1 MSKKIVTLITAGL
14 LITLSSCVSKKK
26 FMALGDELAN
36 TQGKLTVCQNKLDH
50 CSIEKENAQ
59 RKFNEMQKEKAL
71 IIKSNKEMVMTLQAQ
86 IDDLKKQRDV
96 QYQQVGDLAVLNQSA
111 NENMN
116 ETIKQLNSKDKYIK
130 YLMAAKTKADSL
142 NLVISA
148 NIKSEL
154 ASGIADNDIEVKVD
168 KTVVFIN
175 ISDKMLFTSGSY
187 KINDRA
193 NDVLAKVAQI
203 VNSRP
208 DLELMVEG
216 YTDSQSIRN
225 SCIEDNWDLSVKRSA
240 AVVRA
245 LQKNF
250 NIDPNRMIA
259 AGRGEYNALADNST
273 KEGRAQNRR
282 TRIILLP
289 KIDQFYDLLK
299 PSDKL

>member
-1 MSKKIVTLITAGL
+1 MSKNIITIMTACVLIA
-14 LITLSSCVSKKK
+14 LSSCVSKKK
-26 FMALGDELAN
+26 FIALGDELAN
-36 TQGKLTVCQNKLDH
+36 TQSKLTICQNKLDD
-50 CSIEKENAQ
+50 CNRDKANVQ
-59 RKFNEMQKEKAL
+59 RKVNEMQKEKSF
-71 IIKSNKEMVMTLQAQ
+71 IEKSNKEMISTLQAQ
-86 IDDLKKQRDV
+86 ISDLKKQRDV

-111 NENMN
+111 NENIN
-116 ETIKQLNSKDKYIK
+116 QTIKQLNKKDKYIK
-130 YLMAAKTKADSL
+130 YLLAAKTKADSL

-175 ISDKMLFTSGSY
+175 ISDKMLFKSGSY

-193 NDVLAKVAQI
+193 NSVLAKVAQI
-203 VNSRP
+203 INSRP

-259 AGRGEYNALADNST
+259 AGRGEYNTLADNST

>member
-1 MSKKIVTLITAGL
+1 MSKRIFTFLAAGL

-59 RKFNEMQKEKAL
+59 RQFNEIQKEKAL

-187 KINDRA
+187 KINNRA

>member
-1 MSKKIVTLITAGL
+1 MSKRIFTFLAAGL

-26 FMALGDELAN
+26 FMALGDELAS
-36 TQGKLTVCQNKLDH
+36 TQGKLSVCQKKLDH
-50 CSIEKENAQ
+50 CSLEKENAQ
-59 RKFNEMQKEKAL
+59 RQFNEIQKEKAL

-187 KINDRA
+187 KINNRA